1 VWSKRD
7 ARAPIAAGPAL
18 WGVLDSKGTAGSKRR
33 RGEVGTV
40 ADKVKG
46 LISVLAPEAVCDPC
60 IAERLGLGSEHQ
72 ATHRSRELAGD
83 GGFERRNGTC
93 ALCGETRAVTR
104 KHPR

>member
-1 VWSKRD
+1 M
-7 ARAPIAAGPAL
+7 
-18 WGVLDSKGTAGSKRR
+18 
-33 RGEVGTV
+33 

-72 ATHRSRELAGD
+72 ATHRARALAGE
-83 GGFERRNGTC
+83 GGFERCTGSC
-93 ALCGETRAVTR
+93 ALCGKTVAVTR